1 MVEALILVVF
11 PVSMAYAA
19 LTDLQSMTIAN
30 SVPLVLAGAFALA
43 ALAIGMPLVAVA
55 GHLAAG
61 VVVLAAGFCLFRLGL
76 MGGGDAKLMAAS
88 VLWFGFGPPA
98 LAYLVE
104 TSLLGGV
111 LTFGLLALRGSV
123 LAPLMS
129 CKPALSHLVD
139 PRAGVPYGIALAI
152 AGLLA
157 FPNSPPAVWAIA
169 RMAQP

>member
-1 MVEALILVVF
+1 M
-11 PVSMAYAA
+11 
-19 LTDLQSMTIAN
+19 
-30 SVPLVLAGAFALA
+30 PLVLAGAFALA

-55 GHLAAG
+55 GHLAVG
-61 VVVLAAGFCLFRLGL
+61 VAVLAAGFCLFRLGL

-88 VLWFGFGPPA
+88 VLWFGLGPPA

-111 LTFGLLALRGSV
+111 LTLGLLALRGSV

-139 PRAGVPYGIALAI
+139 PRAGVPYRYRLGDRRIACLSELTPGGVGDRPDGA
-152 AGLLA
+152 AVGTPNTTPTRSFNSAYLRLRVNKLLTL
-157 FPNSPPAVWAIA
+157 S
-169 RMAQP
+169 